1 MLLAAVASAASTA
14 VADVRSPLQ
23 PEAHLALERDAA
35 AKARPT
41 LPHEM
46 SGYCALFPTLDALTP
61 APCPRVTAGCALTR
75 TQM

>member
-61 APCPRVTAGCALTR
+61 PRVHVSPLAVR
-75 TQM
+75 